1 MRGYVVRT
9 ELTLAGRGIKLN
21 GMQGGIG
28 KSLFTVHLDDSI
40 FEIEI
45 SLFCLYIKFGLSK
58 KHTKFEKKN
67 LPLKFDTTE

>member
-28 KSLFTVHLDDSI
+28 KSLFTVHWDESI
-40 FEIEI
+40 FEIKSYSPTVTHDKI
-45 SLFCLYIKFGLSK
+45 FVCDFCVL
-58 KHTKFEKKN
+58 
-67 LPLKFDTTE
+67 

>member
-28 KSLFTVHLDDSI
+28 KSLFSVHWDESI

-45 SLFCLYIKFGLSK
+45 SLFCLYIKFGLSE
-58 KHTKFEKKN
+58 KHTKFEKKYVLLRN
-67 LPLKFDTTE
+67 FKL

>member
-28 KSLFTVHLDDSI
+28 KSLFTVQWDENI
-40 FEIEI
+40 FEIGT
-45 SLFCLYIKFGLSK
+45 LTFVTYLS
-58 KHTKFEKKN
+58 FN
-67 LPLKFDTTE
+67 I

>member
-1 MRGYVVRT
+1 MRGYVVRM

-28 KSLFTVHLDDSI
+28 KSLFTVHWDESI

-45 SLFCLYIKFGLSK
+45 SLFCLYNIPEF
-58 KHTKFEKKN
+58 
-67 LPLKFDTTE
+67 

>member
-28 KSLFTVHLDDSI
+28 KSLFTVHWDESI
-40 FEIEI
+40 FEIK
-45 SLFCLYIKFGLSK
+45 SYSPTVTHDKNFVYDFCVL
-58 KHTKFEKKN
+58 
-67 LPLKFDTTE
+67 